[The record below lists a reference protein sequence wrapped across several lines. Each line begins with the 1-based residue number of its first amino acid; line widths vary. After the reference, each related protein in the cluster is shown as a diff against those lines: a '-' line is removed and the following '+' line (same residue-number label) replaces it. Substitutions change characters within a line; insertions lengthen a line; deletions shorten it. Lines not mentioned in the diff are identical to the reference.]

1 MQRPASVYI
10 YIYNQNVILRELKW
24 MNYATYGGVAIKIWA
39 NFTQLADR
47 LNKLVAVII
56 DAIICVKFH
65 I

>member
-1 MQRPASVYI
+1 
-10 YIYNQNVILRELKW
+10 
-24 MNYATYGGVAIKIWA
+24 MNYATYGGVAIKIGA

-47 LNKLVAVII
+47 LNKLVAMVI